1 MGGWISLIVA
11 KQKSKFVHGLV
22 GIASAPDF
30 VVGEWNRLSV
40 EQKKQI
46 KSEGKIIINW
56 DKYAEDY
63 TITYKFLEDGKK
75 NMLLTKPINIS
86 CPVRLLH
93 GRKDQVVSFKTS
105 EKIIELLE
113 DISRDLMNYDLDHRI
128 SELETKFSK
137 DLSEATFNELKELK
151 KLQKIN

>member
-1 MGGWISLIVA
+1 MGGWISLIVS
-11 KQKSKFVHGLV
+11 KQKSNYVHGLV

-30 VVGEWNRLSV
+30 VVGEWNRLSI

-75 NMLLTKPINIS
+75 YALNKANKYLLS
-86 CPVRLLH
+86 CKASPWKERS
-93 GRKDQVVSFKTS
+93 GS
-105 EKIIELLE
+105 
-113 DISRDLMNYDLDHRI
+113 
-128 SELETKFSK
+128 KFYN
-137 DLSEATFNELKELK
+137 L
-151 KLQKIN
+151 